1 MDVAIIDD
9 EELSIKDLSV
19 KLEKYPDINIVSITT
34 SASKGLE
41 FINKRS
47 PDVAF
52 LDVEMP
58 EMSGMAF
65 LDELEDNNC
74 KIVMY
79 TSHQDYML
87 SSFRKDAF
95 DYLMKPIDPE
105 ELASVIE
112 HCEKHIAEHSKEPK
126 AANIKTNLINEKLLL
141 YTNTSDFQ
149 LVHIKDIGMFVYNS
163 ERRIWEIIVARPR
176 PQHPAEAFHQPQY
189 DTGARQTFHSGE
201 PILYHQHQLS
211 HRGDRQHVQ
220 LLPSFRPH
228 QRCAHRQIVPTQVH
242 RKVQQVVTILKNKE
256 GLLEESGRPL

>member
-19 KLEKYPDINIVSITT
+19 KLEKYPDINIVS
-34 SASKGLE
+34 
-41 FINKRS
+41 
-47 PDVAF
+47 
-52 LDVEMP
+52 
-58 EMSGMAF
+58 MSGMAF

-141 YTNTSDFQ
+141 YTNV
-149 LVHIKDIGMFVYNS
+149 LN
-163 ERRIWEIIVARPR
+163 
-176 PQHPAEAFHQPQY
+176 
-189 DTGARQTFHSGE
+189 
-201 PILYHQHQLS
+201 
-211 HRGDRQHVQ
+211 
-220 LLPSFRPH
+220 
-228 QRCAHRQIVPTQVH
+228 
-242 RKVQQVVTILKNKE
+242 
-256 GLLEESGRPL
+256 

>member
-163 ERRIWEIIVARPR
+163 ERRIWEIIVARR
-176 PQHPAEAFHQPQY
+176 
-189 DTGARQTFHSGE
+189 DHSIPLKRSINRNMIQE
-201 PILYHQHQLS
+201 LDKHFI
-211 HRGDRQHVQ
+211 
-220 LLPSFRPH
+220 
-228 QRCAHRQIVPTQVH
+228 QVSQSYIININYLIE
-242 RKVQQVVTILKNKE
+242 VIDNTCNFYN
-256 GLLEESGRPL
+256 

>member
-163 ERRIWEIIVARPR
+163 ERRIWEIIVARRDHSIPLKR
-176 PQHPAEAFHQPQY
+176 SINRNMIQELDKHFIQVSQSYIININYLIEVIDNTCNFYPPFDHIKDVPLAF
-189 DTGARQTFHSGE
+189 S
-201 PILYHQHQLS
+201 S
-211 HRGDRQHVQ
+211 H
-220 LLPSFRPH
+220 
-228 QRCAHRQIVPTQVH
+228 
-242 RKVQQVVTILKNKE
+242 
-256 GLLEESGRPL
+256 